1 MIIRVVS
8 SRLTGMERKWYDS
21 QEYLNA
27 NWKSIKR
34 NLVKQF
40 AKPRPF
46 AKLLKEA
53 VLYETREGQ
62 DLGEYC
68 VTKLDKLCYN
78 CEGPHLVRD
87 RPKPKVECQLLSSV
101 RTCKAKQEA
110 VLVERDS
117 TTTINQ

>member
-8 SRLTGMERKWYDS
+8 SRLTGMERKRYDS

-68 VTKLDKLCYN
+68 LTKLDKLRA
-78 CEGPHLVRD
+78 L
-87 RPKPKVECQLLSSV
+87 KLKVISRV
-101 RTCKAKQEA
+101 
-110 VLVERDS
+110 
-117 TTTINQ
+117 